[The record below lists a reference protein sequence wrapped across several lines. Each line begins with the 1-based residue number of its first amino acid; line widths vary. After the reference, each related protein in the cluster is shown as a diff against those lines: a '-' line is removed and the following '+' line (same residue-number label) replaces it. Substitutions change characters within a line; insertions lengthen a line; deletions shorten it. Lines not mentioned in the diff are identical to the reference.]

1 MRTASA
7 HPVCGLPGTLSGA
20 GRGRLGAVE
29 GCLLTGRTH
38 ALGPRWPNRCGRG
51 GGLPILAHVIGDEF
65 EMVLGAA
72 QRGSGEAFSRLWRDG
87 NPALLRYLRV
97 VVPGAAEDVAADT
110 WVQVVRGLTA
120 FRGDERAWRAWL
132 FTTARWRAFDE
143 RRRLS
148 RRPVT
153 PLVEVAPERLPVAE
167 DAADVAIERLA
178 TRSMMTL
185 VAELPPLQAE
195 VIMLRVVAGLDNE
208 TVARLTGRSPG
219 AVRVAA
225 HRGLR
230 RLAQILAGRG
240 VTL

>member
-1 MRTASA
+1 
-7 HPVCGLPGTLSGA
+7 
-20 GRGRLGAVE
+20 
-29 GCLLTGRTH
+29 
-38 ALGPRWPNRCGRG
+38 
-51 GGLPILAHVIGDEF
+51 VIGDEF